1 MNKTNQKANNKYIN
15 YWNES
20 GISSKE
26 ANKAIKIATVH
37 SYVDNEGKEHKRV
50 SYYSP
55 TIKNTNIVIPVVKT
69 TTAEKKSKSE
79 RFDPLPYSKEHSR
92 LIATAYG
99 RENRVFKQQAAI
111 AVHDKKIE
119 DTIFNLSVQKQEKKK
134 ANKES
139 CPNLLIIKRLDS
151 NNLPYDFSINPSRNS
166 LDDLWKQAK
175 EMNAS
180 FSGKMTGYFGIE
192 IWEKSEYIKKNN
204 GGLANYR
211 YCVYALKDDIK
222 LAA

>member
-26 ANKAIKIATVH
+26 ANKAMKVATVH

-50 SYYSP
+50 SYHLP
-55 TIKNTNIVIPVVKT
+55 TIKNVKITIPVVKAT
-69 TTAEKKSKSE
+69 TVEKKSKSE
-79 RFDPLPYSKEHSR
+79 RFDPLPYSKEHSQ
-92 LIATAYG
+92 LIATSYG
-99 RENRVFKQQAAI
+99 RENRVFKQQATI
-111 AVHDKKIE
+111 AAHNKKIE
-119 DTIFNLSVQKQEKKK
+119 DIIFNLTIKKQEKKK
-134 ANKES
+134 TNKES

-175 EMNAS
+175 EMNVS
-180 FSGKMTGYFGIE
+180 FSGKMSGYFGIE
-192 IWEKSEYIKKNN
+192 IWEKSEYTNKVN
-204 GGLANYR
+204 GGIANYR